1 MNQNKLRKA
10 LLSAHLELVN
20 NELVKGTSGNISF
33 RMGNNIIIKPS
44 GVSYNSLKTTD
55 FVIVSIANNK
65 IIKGHLKPST
75 DTQSHIE
82 IYKNLPSVN
91 SIIHTHSPYATA
103 FAVAGIPIPCYM
115 TSIADEFGGDIPIGK
130 MVDIGDE
137 KIGLEFARVYK
148 KFRSDVVLMKGHGV
162 FAASDTLE
170 ACLKHVISVEEIAKT
185 IHFSVK
191 LSKIKKLPK
200 KIIDSCWNRY
210 SNNYGQ

>member
-1 MNQNKLRKA
+1 MNQNKIRES
-10 LLSAHLELVN
+10 LLSSHLELVHN
-20 NELVKGTSGNISF
+20 GLVKGTSGNISV
-33 RMGNNIIIKPS
+33 RLGNNIMIKPS
-44 GVSYNSLKTTD
+44 GVSYDKLKPAD
-55 FVIVSIANNK
+55 FVIVSISNNK
-65 IIKGHLKPST
+65 VINGILKPST

-82 IYKNLPSVN
+82 IYKNLPKVN

-103 FAVAGIPIPCYM
+103 FAVAGKSIPCYM

-130 MVDIGDE
+130 MVDIGDD

-162 FAASDTLE
+162 FAASDSLK

-185 IHFSVK
+185 IHFSLK

-210 SNNYGQ
+210 SNSYGQ